1 MQVQQF
7 LMSKDSELLP
17 EWQVKHKLSFFLQ
30 KKDQDDCLLSHT
42 TQVFSQLTF
51 QGHVCRW
58 IAQVTAASLALCHAA
73 GNRAQDSP
81 GKTKLVKE
89 GAEVT
94 RGIFLLEN
102 PHPSK
107 PGYFWVGKKA
117 SFHLIKG
124 LKNQRVLVM
133 LLILHN
139 STEDASQSQ
148 TPLLP
153 VQPADKQ
160 SILQLQAWFDLLWPY
175 GLGGEEE
182 DGDREHSSSQPAHP
196 LQHRTAPEPSP

>member
-1 MQVQQF
+1 MPVQQF

-17 EWQVKHKLSFFLQ
+17 EWQVKHKLSFVFLQ

-42 TQVFSQLTF
+42 TQDFSQLTF

-102 PHPSK
+102 PHPSNLGISGLVKK
-107 PGYFWVGKKA
+107 P
-117 SFHLIKG
+117 H
-124 LKNQRVLVM
+124 
-133 LLILHN
+133 
-139 STEDASQSQ
+139 ST
-148 TPLLP
+148 
-153 VQPADKQ
+153 
-160 SILQLQAWFDLLWPY
+160 
-175 GLGGEEE
+175 
-182 DGDREHSSSQPAHP
+182 
-196 LQHRTAPEPSP
+196 